1 MKKHGAGG
9 GLLGLLSSVAGV
21 AAGIF
26 GATHVAGTVALIGL
40 TGALA
45 SVGLVIYNDSLPEN
59 EEVAIHEYECTCED
73 CIHNIGDDIV
83 SGLEPDDSSS
93 NSIGGDFSG
102 THSDGSLAFKSENM
116 PDVDTEGTQNAQ
128 EMYRILV
135 SELGYS
141 HAAACGVIGNA
152 WQETGGTFN
161 PRIWQ
166 GFTIADR
173 SANINEYFG
182 LFQSSLRWVIVAGGD
197 PYSFD
202 NFTTMNQLDINSV
215 RGQVLAMDN
224 YAKYEN
230 GTISRFRTVTSGGSY
245 ESFKQETDPEIASD
259 MFLVAFENAVGGSD
273 AVNVP
278 TPDGGKYQHAE
289 KRRKYASQADDY
301 FKSATTTANNGSNSS
316 TSSGNNS
323 TSNNTSVAQTNDPVL
338 NDIMTMQGLS
348 GYRWGD
354 YPIEIFALSTTYELG
369 TSDKAIRTQKGD
381 AGQAY
386 TFMQLDYRYDLVPAM
401 HELYEKDPE
410 AYAGFKD
417 LLGYKAKDRAL
428 VNNQQIVDT
437 FNHVYD
443 KDKAQY
449 ARDVCKFFYNEYTVP
464 SVNAFKSAGIDFN
477 GRHVA
482 VVAAL
487 TSCNV
492 NRPNAITLASGRVN
506 NNMSDGE
513 LLEVIYAAWKESRQT
528 SLGKRLTA
536 KGGGGEIDMAFMF
549 LEGTWIPSEQDSP
562 RNLKIGW
569 DASNVLEMAGQ
580 KSGTG
585 TIARPGGS
593 ISTDKTP
600 GSVKLTYDAGN
611 VDIPNWSGAKLQR
624 DYIIDSC
631 EKADLQVHLL
641 PDSNSSA
648 FNGTID
654 SVVVHYWYGT
664 GKSGDNLYG
673 TFAGNGLSSNFSIG
687 TDGVIWQLVP
697 VNRAGFANNDNSN
710 RLSIEVSDL
719 GSAQQYR
726 YSEASYKSLVHLVAY
741 LCVEYNLSTDTL
753 FSKNPAGNNYWDKGD
768 IHRHYDNTKGGNFRG
783 KGCPVYW
790 VPKDGSSE
798 NDNIATAG
806 GNARWIAFKE
816 DVTDYIL
823 KYKNDPNFKIDGII
837 GIETAA
843 QYRKPDSNAN
853 WKNASAAI
861 DSIEGVG
868 IELCYGCTSN
878 CKCGCTPAS
887 SLSAED
893 IKELQESG
901 QGTIVTPETKQTFSD
916 GLKINGTRKRN
927 NGGVVDGLYH
937 ITEDGEFIW
946 DLDDTWGAC
955 VMMAARDYCRK
966 VAGTGVYKYLSR
978 VDIEGLGNMRLDC
991 SGLVGA
997 VLKSMG
1003 YNINPLI
1010 TTADHKLLNSQLG
1023 FELHTDFNELQAGDI
1038 IVWRGKTGHMSI
1050 FCGWQNKG
1058 STLASSTFY
1067 CYDFGDTQPIKEH
1080 TVNYDF
1086 FEPRTR
1092 SGTHTQPYVGFYRPV
1107 PLESYTINGITFT
1120 P

>member
-1 MKKHGAGG
+1 MGGVPLKKHGAGG

-45 SVGLVIYNDSLPEN
+45 SVGLVIFNDSLPEN

-73 CIHNIGDDIV
+73 CIHTIKDDIE
-83 SGLEPDDSSS
+83 SGLEHDDSSS

-161 PRIWQ
+161 PRLWQ
-166 GFTIADR
+166 GFTVADR

-230 GTISRFRTVTSGGSY
+230 GTISRFRTVTGGGSY
-245 ESFKQETDPEIASD
+245 ESFKQETNPEIASD

-289 KRRKYASQADDY
+289 KRRRYASLADDY

-316 TSSGNNS
+316 TSSGNNH
-323 TSNNTSVAQTNDPVL
+323 TSGAQTNDPVL
-338 NDIMTMQGLS
+338 NDILTMKGLS

-410 AYAGFKD
+410 EYAGFKD
-417 LLGYKAKDRAL
+417 LLGYKAEDRAL

-449 ARDVCKFFYNEYTVP
+449 ARDVCKFFYNEYTVT
-464 SVNAFKSAGIDFN
+464 SVNKFKSAGIDFN

-549 LEGTWIPSEQDSP
+549 LEGTWVPSEQDSP

-585 TIARPGGS
+585 TIVRPGGS
-593 ISTDKTP
+593 VSTDKTP

-823 KYKNDPNFKIDGII
+823 KYKNDPNFKIEGII

-861 DSIEGVG
+861 DSLEGIG

-893 IKELQESG
+893 IENLKESG
-901 QGTIVTPETKQTFSD
+901 QGTIVTPETNIEYSD
-916 GLKINGTRKRN
+916 GVTYSGARKLPEDQSNG
-927 NGGVVDGLYH
+927 VYH
-937 ITEDGEFIW
+937 ITEDGQFIW
-946 DLDDTWGAC
+946 DGDDWGSTA
-955 VMMAARDYCRK
+955 VLMAAREIMREAFASGNYSYDQK
-966 VAGTGVYKYLSR
+966 GFTDLSSG
-978 VDIEGLGNMRLDC
+978 INMRKDC
-991 SGLVGA
+991 SGYISA
-997 VLKSMG
+997 VLQYLGYGNGKFASGADLSSM
-1003 YNINPLI
+1003 
-1010 TTADHKLLNSQLG
+1010 LG
-1023 FELHTDFNELQAGDI
+1023 FKRIDNFDDFRAGDI
-1038 IVWRGKTGHMSI
+1038 IFYKGHVSLFIKWMDDSHSSYMSYDY
-1050 FCGWQNKG
+1050 GETPYYNG
-1058 STLASSTFY
+1058 PDFY
-1067 CYDFGDTQPIKEH
+1067 E
-1080 TVNYDF
+1080 
-1086 FEPRTR
+1086 
-1092 SGTHTQPYVGFYRPV
+1092 PYVRSLRHSYRCAYRPT
-1107 PLESYTINGITFT
+1107 PLSSFTINGITYNYN
-1120 P
+1120 